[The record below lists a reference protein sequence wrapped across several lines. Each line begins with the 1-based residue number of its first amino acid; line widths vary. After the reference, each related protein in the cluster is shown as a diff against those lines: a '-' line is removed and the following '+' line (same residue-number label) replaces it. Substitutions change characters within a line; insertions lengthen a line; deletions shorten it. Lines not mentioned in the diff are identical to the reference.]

1 MTLELGIRRFSILS
15 DLIQTGNGEPR
26 KAHFLGK
33 KGATPVEK
41 QDTGRRNDQPPRK
54 QDTGRFRDLASISLG
69 EVDEALNYFM
79 PQLVASP
86 TVGWIAKNY
95 FCQLPVRQR
104 TDHQSPVVFGRVT
117 SSFPGDGN
125 VQNIKQME
133 MLFPQPGNSPDL
145 LSLRRSDILFQEPIY
160 SYCVGVKMYLSGSE
174 MADFARSENIFI
186 EKGFAPIYATG
197 SLDLLEVDEQNQSG
211 LPWLNVIGSEWFA
224 SIPPSVQPE
233 IRERLKD
240 MLDWNKVILNYH
252 PNRHSLEYLSL
263 NEELDFNFGFTR
275 HYLIA
280 PRDTGQVLQKV
291 EQIFGEIFMQGMGD
305 Q

>member
-1 MTLELGIRRFSILS
+1 MTLELGIRRFSILP

-33 KGATPVEK
+33 KEATPVEK
-41 QDTGRRNDQPPRK
+41 QDTGRRNNQPPKK

-104 TDHQSPVVFGRVT
+104 TDYQAPVVFGRVT

-145 LSLRRSDILFQEPIY
+145 LSLRRGDILFQEPIY
-160 SYCVGVKMYLSGSE
+160 SYCVGVKMYLSESE

-197 SLDLLEVDEQNQSG
+197 SLDLLEVNEQNQSG

-224 SIPPSVQPE
+224 SVPGSVQPE
-233 IRERLKD
+233 VRERLRD
-240 MLDWNKVILNYH
+240 LVEWNHVILNYH
-252 PNRHSLEYLSL
+252 PRRHSLRYLSL
-263 NEELDFNFGFTR
+263 NDELDFNYGFTKR
-275 HYLIA
+275 TLVA
-280 PRDTGQVLQKV
+280 PQDTGQALQKV
-291 EQIFGEIFMQGMGD
+291 EQVFEEIFMHGMGD
-305 Q
+305 R